1 MSPGAAFVFLM
12 AGPATNAVTFTVVS
26 KELGQKAS
34 IIYVLSIA
42 VMSVLMGVIL
52 DNIWPHMKVMMP
64 SAVHHSQML
73 PYSLE
78 VASSVVLFV
87 LIAFSSL
94 RGLARGQESWIYDK
108 SGIGEWIFVLRCP
121 GDIFCRYQSN

>member
-1 MSPGAAFVFLM
+1 M

-94 RGLARGQESWIYDK
+94 RGLAK
-108 SGIGEWIFVLRCP
+108 RCKK
-121 GDIFCRYQSN
+121 DECCH